1 MPRYTLVQAPKPPP
15 DSAAIGLDLQL
26 FGHYQPAPPSIPTMA
41 STTHILPPP
50 FTTSTSS
57 AQSQPILVTQGAEAL
72 VYKTTYL
79 TPHTPCALKYRPKKS
94 YRHPTLDV
102 RLTKARILAEARVL
116 VRCRREGVPVPAV
129 LGADWEA
136 GWLATEWIWG
146 GTVRDALNAFLREID
161 GEKKG
166 EGGEEKAL
174 EERQELVD
182 LMGRIG
188 MAVGRLHSIGVC
200 HGDLTTSNLMLRQPA
215 TTPPSPSETETTSS
229 IPQLTSPSP
238 SLTTQPPT
246 FNSLSG
252 PVVII
257 DFGLASQTVQDEDR
271 AVDLYVLERAFGS
284 THPQAEGLFKEV
296 LRAYGTSFKGAANVL
311 RRLEDVRMRGRKKSM
326 IG

>member
-1 MPRYTLVQAPKPPP
+1 
-15 DSAAIGLDLQL
+15 
-26 FGHYQPAPPSIPTMA
+26 
-41 STTHILPPP
+41 
-50 FTTSTSS
+50 
-57 AQSQPILVTQGAEAL
+57 
-72 VYKTTYL
+72 
-79 TPHTPCALKYRPKKS
+79 LKYRPKKS

-102 RLTKARILAEARVL
+102 RLTRARILAEARVL
-116 VRCRREGVPVPAV
+116 VKCRREGVPVPAV

-146 GTVRDALNAFLREID
+146 GTVRNALNAFLRGID
-161 GEKKG
+161 SEEKS
-166 EGGEEKAL
+166 EGEEEKGL
-174 EERQELVD
+174 EGRHELID
-182 LMGRIG
+182 LMKRIG

-215 TTPPSPSETETTSS
+215 PTAPSSSETPETPPTSS
-229 IPQLTSPSP
+229 TSQTTNPPPS
-238 SLTTQPPT
+238 SD
-246 FNSLSG
+246 SLSG
-252 PVVII
+252 AVVII

-296 LRAYGTSFKGAANVL
+296 LGSYGTSFKGATNVL